1 MKIENQD
8 AVIQEISHLVE
19 TLLKHEQMELVEVQ
33 FRRESLG
40 WVLRVLID
48 KSDGVTIDDCSTIS
62 RQVSD
67 LLDVKDIIHHPY
79 TLEVSSP
86 GVRRPLK
93 KESDYKRY
101 IGECVT
107 IKTSCLIDNRKTFKG
122 KLTGYQ
128 HDTVL
133 VEVEGKEYTIPCG
146 VIEKAN
152 LDIPL

>member
-128 HDTVL
+128 QDTVL

>member
-8 AVIQEISHLVE
+8 SVIQEISHLVE

-48 KSDGVTIDDCSTIS
+48 KSDGVTVDDCSTIS

-93 KESDYKRY
+93 KESDYKRH

-128 HDTVL
+128 QDTVL

>member
-8 AVIQEISHLVE
+8 SVIQEISHLVE

-48 KSDGVTIDDCSTIS
+48 KSDGVTVDDCSTIS

-93 KESDYKRY
+93 KEADYKRY

>member
-48 KSDGVTIDDCSTIS
+48 KSDGVTVDDCSTIS

-128 HDTVL
+128 QDTVL

>member
-1 MKIENQD
+1 
-8 AVIQEISHLVE
+8 
-19 TLLKHEQMELVEVQ
+19 
-33 FRRESLG
+33 
-40 WVLRVLID
+40 
-48 KSDGVTIDDCSTIS
+48 
-62 RQVSD
+62 
-67 LLDVKDIIHHPY
+67 VKDIIHHPY

-128 HDTVL
+128 QDTVL

>member
-8 AVIQEISHLVE
+8 SVILEISHLVE

-48 KSDGVTIDDCSTIS
+48 KSDGVTVDDCSTIS

-128 HDTVL
+128 QDTVL

-152 LDIPL
+152 LDIPS